1 MLHVFNG
8 PVEPVSLAEFQKAKE
23 EKTLFSCQTK
33 RKITYHK
40 DGRRFVGDKIENEQ
54 NVSSLWSTTLTRS
67 IAQDLKDRSNEDPN
81 LRNLGLTRYASNL
94 LQQLMLHC
102 DMRITFGYLN
112 YDIIFFLRYKLLAGY
127 LRAEEEI
134 RNRMLSRALLRLRR
148 LVSLNDGRIQTTRGM
163 QDVKRRFGEYK
174 RARRVFL
181 GATAMGTTGFT
192 LLSFLD
198 MKLERND
205 VSKETLKLER
215 FKREADTLYNVYL
228 IENAY
233 NVLRRFSSGSDP
245 QMLWRLARVLYEKAK
260 MSKDKNDKK
269 RFMYDALKMAKKALD
284 NESEESCWEVHKWY
298 AIVLSYVSEYE
309 GTREQIRQ
317 SFEVRKHLEK
327 ALDINSTDA
336 TTWHALG
343 VWYFTFA
350 DLSSWKATIVKSF
363 YGSVPLATYEDALRC
378 FQKAE
383 FIKPNSHSSNLW
395 YLAEVKTRLGQT
407 EEAFELYKAAFKMPI
422 ITMDDGDTHDKAYE
436 KLRKLGVKDFTK
448 L

>member
-1 MLHVFNG
+1 MTESYLLTGAAVFLHLLKIK
-8 PVEPVSLAEFQKAKE
+8 LAV
-23 EKTLFSCQTK
+23 LGCSK

-81 LRNLGLTRYASNL
+81 LRNLGLTRYAYA
-94 LQQLMLHC
+94 
-102 DMRITFGYLN
+102 T
-112 YDIIFFLRYKLLAGY
+112 LRYADYVWFDSAEYYIDLIILLRLYILILCGGVLFPGTLSY
-127 LRAEEEI
+127 LHV
-134 RNRMLSRALLRLRR
+134 RMLSRALLRLRR